1 MGGGWSNVEHG
12 VLPGSEIA
20 AVGPEWVV
28 CHQVT
33 REVAGLL
40 VRCPARGTVLGD
52 ECLRCR
58 FLTTSSVERT
68 EGPWCELAEPAAME
82 REPIAVQPS
91 QRVPVGPGIPLAAP
105 AVRTPEPVQAA
116 RVIGT

>member
-1 MGGGWSNVEHG
+1 MD
-12 VLPGSEIA
+12 
-20 AVGPEWVV
+20 PEWVV

-40 VRCPARGTVLGD
+40 VRCPARGAVLGD

-68 EGPWCELAEPAAME
+68 KGPWCELAEPPSD
-82 REPIAVQPS
+82 RPEPVAVQPPV
-91 QRVPVGPGIPLAAP
+91 RVAVGPGMGAPP

-116 RVIGT
+116 RAIGT

>member
-1 MGGGWSNVEHG
+1 MASCQ
-12 VLPGSEIA
+12 GSEDE

-40 VRCPARGTVLGD
+40 VRCPARGPVLGD

-68 EGPWCELAEPAAME
+68 EGPWCEIGEPPA
-82 REPIAVQPS
+82 RRPEPIAVRPPA
-91 QRVPVGPGIPLAAP
+91 RVAVGPGTIVP
-105 AVRTPEPVQAA
+105 AVRTPQPLHAAQA
-116 RVIGT
+116 IGT

>member
-1 MGGGWSNVEHG
+1 M
-12 VLPGSEIA
+12 
-20 AVGPEWVV
+20 GPEWVV

-40 VRCPARGTVLGD
+40 VRCPARGTVIGD

-68 EGPWCELAEPAAME
+68 EGPWCELAEPSSD
-82 REPIAVQPS
+82 RPEPVVVQPPV
-91 QRVPVGPGIPLAAP
+91 RVAVGPGTSAPP
-105 AVRTPEPVQAA
+105 AVGTPEPVQAA
-116 RVIGT
+116 RAIGT

>member
-1 MGGGWSNVEHG
+1 MGTGPRAGQHG
-12 VLPGSEIA
+12 LLPGSEDG

-40 VRCPARGTVLGD
+40 VRCPARGAVLGD
-52 ECLRCR
+52 DCLRCR

-68 EGPWCELAEPAAME
+68 EGPWCELAVAPPARSEPLA
-82 REPIAVQPS
+82 RQHPV
-91 QRVPVGPGIPLAAP
+91 RVPVGPGAEAPP
-105 AVRTPEPVQAA
+105 AVGTPQPVHAA
-116 RVIGT
+116 RAIGT